1 MHRESI
7 EKNDPV
13 WDCTLIRT
21 MKDKGDTV
29 VNPIY
34 HWTDTDVWE
43 YVRRNNIKMNP
54 LYEKGY
60 YRVGCI
66 GCPLATYKEKT
77 KEFSDYPTYK
87 RAYINAF
94 DKMLKAR
101 EAKGK
106 INKGNDRHLW
116 ETGEDVFNWWMEE
129 YKRNVKGQI
138 TMDEYLGN

>member
-21 MKDKGDTV
+21 LKDKGDAI
-29 VNPIY
+29 VNAIY
-34 HWTDTDVWE
+34 HWQDADVWE
-43 YVRRNNIKMNP
+43 YARQNNIKLNP

-66 GCPLATYKEKT
+66 GCPLASYKEKT

-101 EAKGK
+101 EAKGM
-106 INKGNDRHLW
+106 INKCLW
-116 ETGEDVFNWWMEE
+116 GETGEDVFNWWMGE